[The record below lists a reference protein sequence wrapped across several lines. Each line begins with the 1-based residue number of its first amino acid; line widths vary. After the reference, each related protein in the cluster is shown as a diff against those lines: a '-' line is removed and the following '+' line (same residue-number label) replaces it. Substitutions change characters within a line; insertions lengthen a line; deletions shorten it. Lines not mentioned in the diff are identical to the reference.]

1 MQTMQWKEPVSPM
14 SLQVTVDA
22 DACIGSGTCVNL
34 VPDVFELNDDGVAV
48 VKDPTAAPAGDIEGA
63 ALSCPT
69 GAIMVD
75 RA

>member
-1 MQTMQWKEPVSPM
+1 M
-14 SLQVTVDA
+14 SLEVRVDP

-48 VKDPTAAPAGDIEGA
+48 VKDPGAAPEDDIEGA

-75 RA
+75 RT